1 MLFFDVIS
9 VAHGTKNEVSGD
21 PQVNEP
27 EPDLAEDMLL
37 VTASTKSIA
46 TDNSAVTNDPLALN
60 DIVEYFIIQMAPID
74 INYVKRIIFQVRQCF
89 LAKRANV
96 IDFHTVGGQ
105 CSIVQ
110 KGLISLI

>member
-37 VTASTKSIA
+37 ATQVPKAS
-46 TDNSAVTNDPLALN
+46 PQ
-60 DIVEYFIIQMAPID
+60 IIPPSLMILLP
-74 INYVKRIIFQVRQCF
+74 
-89 LAKRANV
+89 
-96 IDFHTVGGQ
+96 
-105 CSIVQ
+105 SM
-110 KGLISLI
+110 ISLNTSLCKWHPSI